1 MFTHVEMSPLFTCVV
16 LSKLPNFSLFCFLI
30 CKMGTVLELW
40 DSNKKE
46 KQISYLGSRVAH
58 GIALIHLF
66 ILLLTVLLLQLH
78 SSSLLGGRSPSRG
91 TVPFS
96 VGVSYNPCPCH
107 VSSSVEVERTYL
119 SDPVPGSPL
128 TLHQLPECEQIW
140 DTPWSRSSS
149 RITTGWINDEES
161 HVWDCS
167 CSLGTVEQTVKHSQP

>member
-1 MFTHVEMSPLFTCVV
+1 MGVASDVFWMMYFFRDIVPLSILHTLAFRGPWRLLVTSINIFPLTLHAEFSIQSHYLDLWVV
-16 LSKLPNFSLFCFLI
+16 PFHQHY
-30 CKMGTVLELW
+30 VL
-40 DSNKKE
+40 KT
-46 KQISYLGSRVAH
+46 
-58 GIALIHLF
+58 HLF

-128 TLHQLPECEQIW
+128 TLHQLPECEQI
-140 DTPWSRSSS
+140 
-149 RITTGWINDEES
+149 
-161 HVWDCS
+161 
-167 CSLGTVEQTVKHSQP
+167 